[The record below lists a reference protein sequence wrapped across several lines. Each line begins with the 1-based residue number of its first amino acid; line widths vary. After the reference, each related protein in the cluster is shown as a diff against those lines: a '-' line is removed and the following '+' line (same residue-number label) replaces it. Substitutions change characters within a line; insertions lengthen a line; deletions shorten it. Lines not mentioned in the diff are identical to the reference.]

1 MSEYLTP
8 DIKAV
13 FFDHDDTLVGTIE
26 AKFAQHKHVAK
37 TCYNKELTNDELI
50 LHWGKPLTD
59 LLKILYGTQDTNKAF
74 THVLAVHQDFPKL
87 LLADT
92 IPTLQ
97 TLHERGLKL
106 GLVTAASRFSLDH
119 DLESLAI
126 PRGLFSYIQ
135 TEEDSDYHKPDPRVF
150 THALVWL
157 KEQQISPE
165 EVTYVGDGLHD
176 AKAALGAGFNFIGV
190 ETGLVTLQQFRGAGH
205 VSIAGLSQLL
215 KMP

>member
-37 TCYNKELTNDELI
+37 TYYNKELTNDELI

-106 GLVTAASRFSLDH
+106 GLVRQLAVLALIMIWNRWLFRAAL
-119 DLESLAI
+119 LAI
-126 PRGLFSYIQ
+126 Y
-135 TEEDSDYHKPDPRVF
+135 KPKKIVTIINRIRVS
-150 THALVWL
+150 
-157 KEQQISPE
+157 SP
-165 EVTYVGDGLHD
+165 
-176 AKAALGAGFNFIGV
+176 
-190 ETGLVTLQQFRGAGH
+190 
-205 VSIAGLSQLL
+205 
-215 KMP
+215 MPWSG